1 MKVLARACG
10 HPHLSEF
17 ALRDLTDLELR
28 HCEAGGGS
36 LRRRREPM
44 SWRAV
49 GSVLPSELTGARLE
63 LHWAAQLA
71 SAPGTSWLAPAADF
85 GHTTLRW
92 DSALGVLAG
101 RTLARTSLRAALV
114 FEALELAV
122 VDVDTERVSF
132 QLAGATLAEALEWLR
147 QQMNPEAERLEL
159 PAHDMPSH
167 PVVDGVPFSEGGSQA
182 RTELAAWFSNATW
195 AIHGAVADEAGA
207 SLVRCCPIISTWR
220 AWLRS
225 TPTRTPRLLAA
236 SASAFRPA
244 TAPMRAV
251 FLREPLALSIGR
263 RASIARKRR
272 CALAHRWLD
281 GCGVHSEPDP
291 FRGSGA
297 SRRVRDDRAPRSDRG
312 KSRSARWLA
321 PEQEHADAG
330 GDRKHLRPT
339 GQGGALVFVCPIVCD
354 DVKKEATHRGF
365 DPRFTPGPIAERCLL
380 RQDATP
386 RAPMSARPAARRMPL
401 CARVPR

>member
-1 MKVLARACG
+1 
-10 HPHLSEF
+10 
-17 ALRDLTDLELR
+17 
-28 HCEAGGGS
+28 
-36 LRRRREPM
+36 M

-207 SLVRCCPIISTWR
+207 SLVRCWPHHFDVASLVTLDPNEDSETARSIGIGFSPGDGSYAEPYFYVNPWPYPSADALPSLESGAAHWHTDGWTGAVFTASRILSEAPERR
-220 AWLRS
+220 AEFVTTALQEAI
-225 TPTRTPRLLAA
+225 AA
-236 SASAFRPA
+236 SH
-244 TAPMRAV
+244 
-251 FLREPLALSIGR
+251 E
-263 RASIARKRR
+263 
-272 CALAHRWLD
+272 ALA
-281 GCGVHSEPDP
+281 G
-291 FRGSGA
+291 
-297 SRRVRDDRAPRSDRG
+297 
-312 KSRSARWLA
+312 
-321 PEQEHADAG
+321 
-330 GDRKHLRPT
+330 
-339 GQGGALVFVCPIVCD
+339 
-354 DVKKEATHRGF
+354 
-365 DPRFTPGPIAERCLL
+365 
-380 RQDATP
+380 
-386 RAPMSARPAARRMPL
+386 
-401 CARVPR
+401 